1 MSCLKLLHHFYHAIS
16 ASVASRE
23 RDSAQQA
30 RFAIPREILMHS
42 EMEELCDPP
51 AGKARPVP
59 TRMVMPRFA
68 PAQQPL
74 KGARIEVRLVEV
86 RQEKRSEPLA
96 TRGFAIGHHLRQVLR

>member
-1 MSCLKLLHHFYHAIS
+1 MPQAPTPFHHAIS

-30 RFAIPREILMHS
+30 HFAIPREILMHS

-74 KGARIEVRLVEV
+74 KGARIEVRFVEV
-86 RQEKRSEPLA
+86 RQEKRNEPLV
-96 TRGFAIGHHLRQVLR
+96 TRGFAILHRLRQVLR

>member
-1 MSCLKLLHHFYHAIS
+1 MSCLKLLHPFCPAIS
-16 ASVASRE
+16 ASVASCE

-51 AGKARPVP
+51 AGEARPVP

-74 KGARIEVRLVEV
+74 KGARTEVRLVEV
-86 RQEKRSEPLA
+86 RQEKRNEPLV
-96 TRGFAIGHHLRQVLR
+96 TRGFAIRHHLRQVLR